1 MCPKS
6 GINVRLR
13 GKPRR
18 KAYMSKILTVDDDKE
33 LTNALKLYLTSLG
46 QLVEVCDNG
55 EDALQLLSSFDY
67 DVIILDWS
75 LPGISG
81 HDVCKTFRERGG
93 QTPIIFLTG
102 KEHVSFLE
110 TALDSGADDYMV
122 KPFEVRELFARIKTL
137 LRRRSGTYVPEL
149 KIGNLTLKPE
159 SNLLITTSSE
169 IRLRVKETALLEY
182 LMRHPNRTFNA
193 QQLLNAVWPSDSE
206 GTTNSVRTWMNLL
219 RRKLES
225 IGQTDLI
232 KTISGSG
239 YMIEDKEA

>member
-1 MCPKS
+1 
-6 GINVRLR
+6 
-13 GKPRR
+13 
-18 KAYMSKILTVDDDKE
+18 MSKILIVDDDKE
-33 LTNALKLYLTSLG
+33 LTNALNLYFSSLG
-46 QLVEVCDNG
+46 QLIEVCDSG
-55 EDALQLLSSFDY
+55 EDAVQLLASFEY
-67 DVIILDWS
+67 DLIILDWT

-81 HDVCKTFRERGG
+81 HEVCKTFRERGG

-137 LRRRSGTYVPEL
+137 LRRRTGAYSSEL
-149 KIGNLTLKPE
+149 KVGNLVLKPE
-159 SNLLITTSSE
+159 MNLLFTSSAE

-182 LMRHPNRTFNA
+182 LMRHPNRAFNA
-193 QQLLNAVWPSDSE
+193 QQLLNAVWSSDSE
-206 GTTNSVRTWMNLL
+206 GSTNSVRTWMNLL
-219 RRKLES
+219 RRKLEG

-239 YMIEDKEA
+239 YMIEDETAIEK